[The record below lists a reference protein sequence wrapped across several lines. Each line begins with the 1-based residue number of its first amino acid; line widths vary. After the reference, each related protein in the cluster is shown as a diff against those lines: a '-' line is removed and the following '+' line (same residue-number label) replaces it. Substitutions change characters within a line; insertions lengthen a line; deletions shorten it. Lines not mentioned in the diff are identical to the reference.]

1 MLQIGKYNKLK
12 IVKEVDFGLYLDGH
26 PYGEVLL
33 PIRYVDNDMQID
45 DVIDVFIYTDSEDRI
60 IATTLKP
67 YGIVGDFV
75 NLKVIDTS
83 QYGAFLD
90 WGLPKDLFVPFKEQ
104 NGKMEEG
111 QRHLVYIYLDNT
123 TERVTAS
130 AKISKFLKI
139 ENDTYQEKDAVELMI
154 AQKTDI
160 GYKVIIDNAYLGVLF
175 FSEVFRPLSIGQKLS
190 GFIKHIREDKRM
202 DITLQKQG
210 YVDAIPEA
218 AQTVLDKI
226 IELDGVLPVSDK
238 SSPEDI
244 YELLFMSKKSFKKAI
259 GQLYKSQLI
268 TINKHN
274 IQLNKK
280 N

>member
-1 MLQIGKYNKLK
+1 MLQIGKFNKLK

-26 PYGEVLL
+26 PYGEILL
-33 PIRYVDNDMQID
+33 PIRYVEDSMQLD
-45 DVIDVFIYTDSEDRI
+45 DIINVFIYTDSEDRI

-67 YGIVGDFV
+67 YGIVGDFA

-111 QRHLVYIYLDNT
+111 QRHLVRIYLDNT

-130 AKISKFLKI
+130 AKIAKFLAT
-139 ENDTYQEKDAVELMI
+139 ENDTYQEKDAVELII

-175 FSEVFRPLSIGQKLS
+175 FSEVFRPLSIGQKIS
-190 GFIKHIREDKRM
+190 GYIKNIREDNLI

-210 YVDAIPEA
+210 YINAISDTT
-218 AQTVLDKI
+218 QVVLDKLE
-226 IELDGVLPVSDK
+226 ELDGMLPISDK

-259 GQLYKSQLI
+259 GQLYKKKLI

-274 IQLNKK
+274 IYLKR
-280 N
+280 